1 MAFFDDPL
9 FLQMLDSL
17 SDGIVLLRNSVTV
30 FANQAARN
38 TLQRNPCGL
47 PLAKLLADADL
58 ELPSRPTTA
67 KSIFSMLLNH
77 RWFCLELRDLTAE
90 VSMLTIRE
98 DVDVNVCA
106 LSMQPDQDDLDWLR
120 IIASSMLILSNRYRA
135 ALPPAVAEKMQ
146 NYAHMLHK

>member
-47 PLAKLLADADL
+47 PLAKVLAVGDL
-58 ELPSRPTTA
+58 ELPYRQTTA
-67 KSIFSMLLNH
+67 
-77 RWFCLELRDLTAE
+77 
-90 VSMLTIRE
+90 
-98 DVDVNVCA
+98 
-106 LSMQPDQDDLDWLR
+106 
-120 IIASSMLILSNRYRA
+120 
-135 ALPPAVAEKMQ
+135 
-146 NYAHMLHK
+146 